1 MIINP
6 ERNTEQQADIQEILN
21 EYQDIFS
28 DVPKVTNLIEH
39 KVQFTETDSEA

>member
-6 ERNTEQQADIQEILN
+6 ELNTEQPAEIREIL

-28 DVPKVTNLIEH
+28 DVTKVTNLIEH
-39 KVQFTETDSEA
+39 KVQLTETDSEA